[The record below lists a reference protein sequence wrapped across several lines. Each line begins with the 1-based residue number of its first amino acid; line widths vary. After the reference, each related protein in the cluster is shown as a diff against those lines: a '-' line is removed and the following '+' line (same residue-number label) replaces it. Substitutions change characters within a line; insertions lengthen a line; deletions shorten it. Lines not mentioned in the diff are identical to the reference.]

1 MCERTI
7 TEYEEEL
14 CPTKEENGRQHQLVD
29 ADFKK
34 HKVVLHR
41 KDVCQPPHIKEEEEE
56 CRTTQEEEC
65 LLGQEEAEPTK
76 FPLTVVSV
84 KTEEHE
90 DKPPESS
97 QLHHSPD
104 RGSRSHSNLTS
115 QWAEPGVES
124 SGQKCSHPPRSSQ
137 RTNMDEEKFIIEVQ
151 DHKVIYD
158 ATHPFYKDNGKKDL
172 AWNTIAGVMD
182 VDDSQR
188 RLGRQEE
195 CPPQPL
201 EGSSTWKQEDP
212 QSPQIKEEEE
222 ELWITR
228 GGECLLGHGEADLTE
243 FPLTVVTVKIED
255 HEEQSPESSQLHHS
269 PSEENRWAESPR
281 TTTTE
286 AEGDHCG
293 GSQADNLSDSDDT
306 SHVNVNMESHT
317 GKNPSCSLCGS
328 EFSRKSTLKN
338 HMRTHTGEKPFC
350 CSHCSKKFSNKSNMQ
365 SHMRTHTGE
374 KTFGCSVCAK
384 EFFRNC
390 DLTRHMWIHTG
401 EKPFSCSN
409 CGRKFSEKETML
421 SHMSTHTGQKLSC
434 ALCGNVFSRQSTLKN
449 HMRTHTGEKPF
460 SCPACGKRFSNKSNM
475 RSHMKTHTE
484 NKLLCCSVCEKG
496 FIRSSDLTRHMQ
508 THTGEQPF
516 CCSFC
521 GIKFSQ
527 RVKLLSHMRTHTVE

>member
-182 VDDSQR
+182 VDVNICKAKWRALRDSFVKSRKKSVASGSAGGPQKEWKYADIMSFLVPHLQPR
-188 RLGRQEE
+188 RLPATAWTSRRM
-195 CPPQPL
+195 
-201 EGSSTWKQEDP
+201 
-212 QSPQIKEEEE
+212 SPSAA
-222 ELWITR
+222 
-228 GGECLLGHGEADLTE
+228 GGELHLEA
-243 FPLTVVTVKIED
+243 
-255 HEEQSPESSQLHHS
+255 
-269 PSEENRWAESPR
+269 
-281 TTTTE
+281 
-286 AEGDHCG
+286 G
-293 GSQADNLSDSDDT
+293 GSTVPSD
-306 SHVNVNMESHT
+306 
-317 GKNPSCSLCGS
+317 
-328 EFSRKSTLKN
+328 
-338 HMRTHTGEKPFC
+338 
-350 CSHCSKKFSNKSNMQ
+350 
-365 SHMRTHTGE
+365 
-374 KTFGCSVCAK
+374 
-384 EFFRNC
+384 
-390 DLTRHMWIHTG
+390 
-401 EKPFSCSN
+401 
-409 CGRKFSEKETML
+409 
-421 SHMSTHTGQKLSC
+421 
-434 ALCGNVFSRQSTLKN
+434 
-449 HMRTHTGEKPF
+449 
-460 SCPACGKRFSNKSNM
+460 
-475 RSHMKTHTE
+475 
-484 NKLLCCSVCEKG
+484 
-496 FIRSSDLTRHMQ
+496 
-508 THTGEQPF
+508 
-516 CCSFC
+516 
-521 GIKFSQ
+521 
-527 RVKLLSHMRTHTVE
+527 